1 MLLSAVPNPQ
11 YMNGTVAISGLPAG
25 IAALQ
30 FEKAQQYAN
39 MHGTLGVDGSKQG
52 RFALGSTLSQYGVG
66 NTLPTKPLPEYSG
79 SVAAG
84 MGLILPAYQDSVAGG
99 MGVGLPAYHGE
110 LMGGMGA
117 GLPVYDGELLGGMGT
132 TGSLG
137 VSMYAPLTRGG
148 FKGEIFDSAP
158 MPTGKWKNAPTPV
171 MLGYGGGYM
180 GNSPE
185 PALGVDPVIPP
196 PSTAGV
202 GSSTTLLIVAALGAA
217 AYLYMKQR

>member
-25 IAALQ
+25 IAALEY
-30 FEKAQQYAN
+30 EKAQQYAN
-39 MHGTLGVDGSKQG
+39 MRGTLGVDGSKQG

-84 MGLILPAYQDSVAGG
+84 MGLILPAYKDSVAGG
-99 MGVGLPAYHGE
+99 MGVGLP
-110 LMGGMGA
+110 L
-117 GLPVYDGELLGGMGT
+117 YDGELLGGMGT

-158 MPTGKWKNAPTPV
+158 MPTGKWKDAPTPV

-202 GSSTTLLIVAALGAA
+202 GSAKTLLIVAALGAA
-217 AYLYMKQR
+217 AYLYMKRR

>member
-39 MHGTLGVDGSKQG
+39 MRGTLGVDGSKQG

-110 LMGGMGA
+110 LMGGMG
-117 GLPVYDGELLGGMGT
+117 T

-158 MPTGKWKNAPTPV
+158 MPTGKWKDAPTPV

-202 GSSTTLLIVAALGAA
+202 GSTKTLLIVAVLGAA

>member
-25 IAALQ
+25 IAALEY
-30 FEKAQQYAN
+30 EKAQQYAN
-39 MHGTLGVDGSKQG
+39 MHGTLGVDNSKQG
-52 RFALGSTLSQYGVG
+52 RFALGTALSQYGVG
-66 NTLPTKPLPEYSG
+66 NTLPTKPLAEYTG

-84 MGLILPAYQDSVAGG
+84 MGLILPAYKDSVAGG
-99 MGVGLPAYHGE
+99 MGVGLP
-110 LMGGMGA
+110 M
-117 GLPVYDGELLGGMGT
+117 YDGELMAGMGT

-137 VSMYAPLTRGG
+137 VSMFAPLTRGG

-158 MPTGKWKNAPTPV
+158 MPTGKWKDAPTPV

-202 GSSTTLLIVAALGAA
+202 GSGKTLLIVAALGAA
-217 AYLYMKQR
+217 AYLYMNRR